1 MPDYQPADAE
11 RTLHSQ
17 RSETNTAA
25 PQRNP
30 AHHAH
35 PLVALQARAGN
46 QAVARMVQRASE
58 EDELQ
63 MKRDPSIQRVEE
75 EEDELQMKHDASI
88 QRAEAEGAE
97 EEEEGLQMKHDAS
110 IQRAEEEEELQM
122 KRDTSLQREGD
133 DEEELQ
139 MKHDATPRVGLE
151 GGPVGQDIA
160 SQIDAQ
166 RGGGAGLDSGFRSQ
180 MEGAFGADFGDVRV
194 HQDAQADTLNRQM
207 TAKAFTT
214 GNDIFL
220 RSDAST
226 GDSHLMAHELTH
238 VVQQRSGGGSAG
250 GGMTAGP
257 ANDPQEHEADQVA
270 SAVLSGGVQR
280 ELEQEAR
287 A

>member
-11 RTLHSQ
+11 RALHRQ
-17 RSETNTAA
+17 RTESNTAA
-25 PQRNP
+25 PRRNP
-30 AHHAH
+30 ASGAH

-46 QAVARMVQRASE
+46 QAVARMVQRAAE

-63 MKRDPSIQRVEE
+63 MKHDPSIQRVEAEEEELQMKHDPSIQRVEE
-75 EEDELQMKHDASI
+75 EEEELQMKHDPSV
-88 QRAEAEGAE
+88 QRA
-97 EEEEGLQMKHDAS
+97 
-110 IQRAEEEEELQM
+110 AEEEEELQM
-122 KRDTSLQREGD
+122 K
-133 DEEELQ
+133 
-139 MKHDATPRVGLE
+139 HDPTPRVGLE
-151 GGPVGQDIA
+151 GGPVGADIA
-160 SQIDAQ
+160 SRIDSQ
-166 RGGGAGLDSGFRSQ
+166 RGGGSGLNSSFRAQ

-220 RSDAST
+220 RSDASP

-238 VVQQRSGGGSAG
+238 VVQQRSGGSPAG

-270 SAVLSGGVQR
+270 SEVLSGGVQR